1 MFQLKRLK
9 KGTLLLKIFIFL
21 LIVDAGILAWFIASK
36 NIVWE
41 LVIFLTIIESIIF
54 WAGIILAYIS
64 SVQLGIKTR
73 VLGIILGWVPIAN
86 IIMLLK
92 IVGICSREIK
102 TETELIKRDSL
113 RHYQKVCKTKYPI
126 LLVHGVFFRD
136 SEHLNYWG
144 RIPAEL
150 EKNGA
155 TIFYGEHN
163 SAAAVKDS
171 AVELEKKIN
180 EIIEKTGCEKVN
192 IIAHSKG
199 GLDSRVLI
207 SNSDKYVASL
217 TTINTPHRGCEF
229 ADYFLG
235 KIPVDVQNK
244 IAAKYNS
251 VASRLGDVNPDFL
264 AAVTDLTASACR
276 ARNEEIKDSPNVYYQ
291 SVGSTLQKATSGKFP
306 LNFTHPLVKYFDGE
320 NDGLVGIDSFPWGEK
335 FILEKN
341 EKTKRGISHADMID
355 LNRENIDGFDV
366 REFYINLVKEL
377 KEKGF

>member
-36 NIVWE
+36 NIVWG

-92 IVGICSREIK
+92 IVRICSREIK

-171 AVELEKKIN
+171 AIELEKKIQ

-251 VASRLGDVNPDFL
+251 VASRLGDINPDFI